1 MSNEPQS
8 TIYTDLATAQQ
19 EMGAALKN
27 AKNPH
32 FKSDYADLK
41 SVQEACMSSLNKH
54 GFAVL
59 QPFGQDEMGQY
70 VDTIFAHKSGEKIS
84 SRIYLLLQKKDMQGL
99 GSAQTYARRY
109 GLMGLAGIAPADD
122 DGNGSIDKNFKP
134 AAKINGE
141 QFLELRKLLE
151 TSGVDEAKILKAYGS
166 SSLQEFDVNQFDSA
180 VKRLSATIK
189 KNANASESVAA

>member
-1 MSNEPQS
+1 MET
-8 TIYTDLATAQQ
+8 TIYSDLASAQS

-32 FKSDYADLK
+32 FKKDYADLS
-41 SVQEACMSSLNKH
+41 SVQEASMPSLNKY

-59 QPFGQDEMGQY
+59 QKFGQDEMGQY
-70 VDTIFAHKSGEKIS
+70 VDTIFAHKSGETIS

-134 AAKINGE
+134 AAKINGD
-141 QFLELRKLLE
+141 QFLELRNLLE
-151 TSGVDEAKILKAYGS
+151 TSGVDEAVILTAYGVR
-166 SSLQEFDVNQFDSA
+166 SLQEFYVNQFDSA

-189 KNANASESVAA
+189 KNAEAVAA